1 MGRWLEVLSAFLRQ
15 DQWGVRELAQATEL
29 PRSAVHRILH
39 EMRRLGLLSVTSDGQ
54 FTVGPVLARLAIVL
68 SRRLDIVR
76 LARPVLE
83 ETMRS
88 TGETVILGLFD
99 PTQRQVWAVDGVE
112 SAHPVR
118 YIWDSVPG
126 GRELHLGATGKG
138 ILAFLPAAE
147 REEIIEAL
155 EPEVLAD
162 PSGRARLDAQL
173 RQARKA
179 GWVIS
184 RGETYHGAVAVASPV
199 RDATGTLVADIVI
212 SWPQSRSDA
221 RREIEMGGACFNAA
235 TRLSRALGYE
245 GDIRGADAEPHL
257 VKA

>member
-15 DQWGVRELAQATEL
+15 DQWGVRELAQATQL

-39 EMRRLGLLSVTSDGQ
+39 EMRRLGVLTVSSEGQ

-83 ETMRS
+83 ETMRL

-99 PTQRQVWAVDGVE
+99 PSQRQVWAVDGVE

-138 ILAFLPAAE
+138 ILAFLPAAD
-147 REEIIEAL
+147 REQIIEAL
-155 EPEVLAD
+155 DSGVDAA
-162 PSGRARLDAQL
+162 PSARARLETQL

-212 SWPQSRSDA
+212 SWPENRSDA
-221 RREIEMGGACFNAA
+221 KREIKMGSACFDAA

-245 GDIRGADAEPHL
+245 GDIRGADADLL
-257 VKA
+257 VVRA